1 MSKKDNRSI
10 AFIYDEMDPSEKL
23 EFERDLEIDNN
34 LLIEVESLK
43 KISENLN
50 NLQEIAPPQ
59 DIVEIICNSAV
70 KQKSRTGGSYK
81 RSAFYA
87 AAAILLL
94 GMTSGFFL
102 LDGYQNSTESNS
114 SADAASVGSNSPVL
128 SEYVYPGT
136 TSQNNNNITTSR
148 IASGSAATTS
158 TASTNR
164 VSPWV
169 DHNEVIHF
177 HDRFSEGESATIDSI
192 FRNSMQKL
200 TPVTDPAQSKHFQRN
215 LHLTGSRR

>member
-43 KISENLN
+43 NVSENLN
-50 NLQEIAPPQ
+50 NLKEIAPPQ
-59 DIVEIICNSAV
+59 DIVEIICKSAV
-70 KQKSRTGGSYK
+70 KHKSRTGGSYK

-102 LDGYQNSTESNS
+102 LDGYQKNTESNS
-114 SADAASVGSNSPVL
+114 SAGAASVGSSSPVL
-128 SEYVYPGT
+128 TEFVHPRT
-136 TSQNNNNITTSR
+136 TSQNNNITTSS
-148 IASGSAATTS
+148 ITSGSAATIS

-177 HDRFSEGESATIDSI
+177 HDRFGAGESAAIDSI